1 MPIENVHFSQEFVFL
16 LLYQRQYDS
25 YQSRIRGTVGKKVF
39 EDFQW
44 GLRHIEFKSVFPF
57 FFFDVQ
63 ENSVVITAGIERTE
77 AVHISCSILNFQTSM
92 QDNTLLLKC
101 IQLLYYKNQFFKKT
115 LQILNYTVKTRI
127 KEKVD

>member
-44 GLRHIEFKSVFPF
+44 GLRHVEFKSAFPF
-57 FFFDVQ
+57 FFLMFRK
-63 ENSVVITAGIERTE
+63 TA
-77 AVHISCSILNFQTSM
+77 
-92 QDNTLLLKC
+92 
-101 IQLLYYKNQFFKKT
+101 
-115 LQILNYTVKTRI
+115 
-127 KEKVD
+127 